1 MQINLEQLQKELVQI
16 NEYYV
21 DYIGPVISATL
32 PSGLD
37 EKEEATLMEE
47 QRETDIAKVNIGH

>member
-21 DYIGPVISATL
+21 DYIGPVISVTL

>member
-1 MQINLEQLQKELVQI
+1 M
-16 NEYYV
+16 

-47 QRETDIAKVNIGH
+47 QRETDIAKVNIGHWCIMGKITVIQCYY